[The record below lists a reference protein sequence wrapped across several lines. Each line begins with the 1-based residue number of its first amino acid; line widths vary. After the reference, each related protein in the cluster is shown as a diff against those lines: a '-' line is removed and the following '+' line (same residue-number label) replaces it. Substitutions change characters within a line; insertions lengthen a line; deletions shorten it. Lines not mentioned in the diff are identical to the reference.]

1 MRLKKKVLIACDSSR
16 TLLAF
21 RGKLIEALVENN
33 RVYVFTPKVTQAF
46 VKEELD
52 RLGVVTLENNLNGSN
67 VSVMSDLRYIRH
79 LYKVMAEIKPD
90 VFFPYTLKPVIY
102 GSLLANFAQVKLVT
116 PMLTGLGYNF
126 ADKLSKNSLV
136 KRITRTLL
144 KLSLIQANR
153 NKRLILQNKDDYQTL
168 LQSRVISKK
177 YPVHVVN
184 GSGVDLSYHDY
195 SDPETSVISF
205 LMVARLINA
214 KGINEY
220 YQAAQTLKSKY
231 PQVQFKL
238 IGSYDDNIDSI
249 SPSLYEDIKSGKVL
263 DYIGLVDDVRPY
275 VQSSSILVLP
285 SFYGEGVPRCI
296 LEGMAMG
303 RPVIT
308 SDSVGCRETVNPNT
322 REANGILVPIKD
334 VASLTSAM
342 EYFIKKPDDIVRFG
356 LNGRKY
362 AFEKFDV
369 HKVNRQMLE
378 IMNLPK
384 GEQMTEIST

>member
-1 MRLKKKVLIACDSSR
+1 M
-16 TLLAF
+16 
-21 RGKLIEALVENN
+21 
-33 RVYVFTPKVTQAF
+33 
-46 VKEELD
+46 
-52 RLGVVTLENNLNGSN
+52 
-67 VSVMSDLRYIRH
+67 
-79 LYKVMAEIKPD
+79 
-90 VFFPYTLKPVIY
+90 
-102 GSLLANFAQVKLVT
+102 
-116 PMLTGLGYNF
+116 
-126 ADKLSKNSLV
+126 
-136 KRITRTLL
+136 
-144 KLSLIQANR
+144 
-153 NKRLILQNKDDYQTL
+153 
-168 LQSRVISKK
+168 
-177 YPVHVVN
+177 HVVN
-184 GSGVDLSYHDY
+184 GSGVDLSYYDY